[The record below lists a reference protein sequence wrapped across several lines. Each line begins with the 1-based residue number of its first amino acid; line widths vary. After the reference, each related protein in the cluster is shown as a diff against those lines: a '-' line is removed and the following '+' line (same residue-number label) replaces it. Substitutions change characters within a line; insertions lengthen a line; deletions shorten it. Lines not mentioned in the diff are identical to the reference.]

1 MAILRPKI
9 MWKKHETIGYKFE
22 CAFGNPYIN
31 TLLRIG
37 MVPNL
42 FYTGKVFL
50 NNNNNNNNNIIINN
64 KNNNNEKMF
73 CHG

>member
-1 MAILRPKI
+1 
-9 MWKKHETIGYKFE
+9 MWKKHETIGYKFGWT
-22 CAFGNPYIN
+22 FGNPYIN

-50 NNNNNNNNNIIINN
+50 NNNNNNNNNS
-64 KNNNNEKMF
+64 NNNNNNMKN
-73 CHG
+73 GDIYDT